1 MSISDLEA
9 TLIDV
14 IAEILP
20 DVDLASIHPESTL
33 VELGANSVD
42 RMEIIS
48 ELLEVC
54 GAQVPMVEFV
64 GASTVREI
72 ARRAGAKSPA
82 MV

>member
-48 ELLEVC
+48 
-54 GAQVPMVEFV
+54 
-64 GASTVREI
+64 
-72 ARRAGAKSPA
+72 
-82 MV
+82 